1 MDCMKI
7 CTLFNGR
14 SGGAQAIG
22 PQVKQLAERDGL
34 CWIPIDQLQ
43 GDQALIDVVK
53 AENPDRVILVGG
65 DGTISRSLS
74 ILSSP
79 SDLQF
84 GIVPT
89 GTGNDLARSLDIPL
103 GNVEAAWDLAVNG
116 QARAMDILE
125 TSIDE
130 PKLLMNAVTAG
141 IGGVV
146 AEEIQSE
153 TKETYGALAYWM
165 SALSVLSDPPVFR
178 IRLKL
183 DQQKVIEEDVY
194 AFCVANGR
202 CAGGG
207 FVIAPKA
214 RLDDGKIHVTVLP
227 VLSTVEMF
235 ESGINFVLTNEDAE
249 RRIVTYDARE
259 VQFEA
264 LPDIPCSLDGE
275 KATFGS
281 MMFRVLPGARMVVGG
296 PNAAFSGNAQP

>member
-1 MDCMKI
+1 MKI

-22 PQVKQLAERDGL
+22 PQVKKLAERDGL
-34 CWIPIDQLQ
+34 CWIPIDQLS
-43 GDQALIDVVK
+43 GDAALIEVIQ

-74 ILSSP
+74 VLSSP

-103 GNVEAAWDLAVNG
+103 NDVEAAWNLAVSG
-116 QARAMDILE
+116 EAKAMDVLE
-125 TSIDE
+125 TSIGQ
-130 PKLLMNAVTAG
+130 PQLLMNAVTAG

-146 AEEIQSE
+146 AEEIQTE

-165 SALSVLSDPPVFR
+165 SAFSVLSDPPVFR
-178 IRLKL
+178 IRLTL
-183 DQQKVIEEDVY
+183 DRQEVIEEEAY

-214 RLDDGKIHVTVLP
+214 QLNDGKIHVTVLP
-227 VLSTVEMF
+227 ALSTAELF
-235 ESGINFVLTNEDAE
+235 ESGLNFMLTNEDAE
-249 RRIVTYDARE
+249 RRIVTYAAQE
-259 VQFEA
+259 VEFEA
-264 LPDIPCSLDGE
+264 SPEVPCSLDGE
-275 KATFGS
+275 KATFAS
-281 MMFRVLPGARMVVGG
+281 LKFRIVPAARMVVGG
-296 PNAAFSGNAQP
+296 MHAAFDGNASA

>member
-14 SGGAQAIG
+14 SGGAESIG

-125 TSIDE
+125 TSIDA

-249 RRIVTYDARE
+249 RRIVTYNARE

-264 LPDIPCSLDGE
+264 SPDIPCSLDGE

-296 PNAAFSGNAQP
+296 PNAAFSGNALP

>member
-1 MDCMKI
+1 MKI

-22 PQVKQLAERDGL
+22 PQVQKLAERDGH
-34 CWIPIDQLQ
+34 CWIAIDQLS
-43 GDQALIDVVK
+43 GDDELIEVVQAE
-53 AENPDRVILVGG
+53 APDRVILVGG

-103 GNVEAAWDLAVNG
+103 SNVEAAWHLATRG
-116 QARAMDILE
+116 AAQAMDILE
-125 TSIDE
+125 TSIDQ

-146 AEEIQSE
+146 AEEIQTE
-153 TKETYGALAYWM
+153 TKETYGALAYWF
-165 SALSVLSDPPVFR
+165 SALSVLSDPPIFR

-183 DQQKVIEEDVY
+183 DHDRVIEEEAY

-207 FVIAPKA
+207 FVIAPSA
-214 RLDDGKIHVTVLP
+214 QLNDGKIHVTVLP
-227 VLSTVEMF
+227 ALSTVELF
-235 ESGINFVLTNEDAE
+235 ESGINFVMTNEDAE

-259 VQFEA
+259 VEFEA
-264 LPDIPCSLDGE
+264 SPEIPCSLDGE
-275 KATFGS
+275 KATFAS
-281 MMFRVLPGARMVVGG
+281 LKFRIVQGARMVVGG
-296 PNAAFSGNAQP
+296 PNAAFGGNV

>member
-1 MDCMKI
+1 MKI

-34 CWIPIDQLQ
+34 CWIPIDQLPSEEE
-43 GDQALIDVVK
+43 LIEVIKVEK
-53 AENPDRVILVGG
+53 PDRVILVGG
-65 DGTISRSLS
+65 DGTVSRSLS
-74 ILSSP
+74 FLTKP

-103 GNVEAAWDLAVNG
+103 NDVEAAWDLAVNG
-116 QARAMDILE
+116 QAKAMDMVE
-125 TSIDE
+125 TSVDQ
-130 PKLLMNAVTAG
+130 PSLLMNAVTAG

-183 DQQKVIEEDVY
+183 DQQDVIEEDVY

-214 RLDDGKIHVTVLP
+214 KLDDGRIHVTILP
-227 VLSTVEMF
+227 ALSTVEMF

-259 VQFEA
+259 VEFEA
-264 LPDIPCSLDGE
+264 SPDVPCSLDGE

-281 MMFRVLPGARMVVGG
+281 MKFRNIPDARMVVGG
-296 PNAAFSGNAQP
+296 PNAAFGSDRSS

>member
-1 MDCMKI
+1 MKI

-22 PQVKQLAERDGL
+22 PQVKQLAERDAA
-34 CWIPIDQLQ
+34 CWIPIDQLPSDQ
-43 GDQALIDVVK
+43 GLVDIVQAEK
-53 AENPDRVILVGG
+53 PDRVILVGG
-65 DGTISRSLS
+65 DGTVSRSLAT
-74 ILSSP
+74 LDSP

-103 GNVEAAWDLAVNG
+103 GDVEAAWNLAIDGEAKPMDLV
-116 QARAMDILE
+116 Q
-125 TSIDE
+125 TSVDE

-153 TKETYGALAYWM
+153 TKQTYGALAYWM

-178 IRLKL
+178 VQLKL
-183 DQQKVIEEDVY
+183 DEQEIIEKEVY

-207 FVIAPKA
+207 FVIAPEAK
-214 RLDDGKIHVTVLP
+214 LDDGKIHVTLLP
-227 VLSTVEMF
+227 AISTIEMF
-235 ESGINFVLTNEDAE
+235 ESGLNFVLTNEDAE
-249 RRIVTYDARE
+249 RRIVTYNAKE
-259 VQFEA
+259 VAFESS
-264 LPDIPCSLDGE
+264 PEIPCSLDGE
-275 KATFGS
+275 KATFDS
-281 MMFRVLPGARMVVGG
+281 MKFKILPAARWVVGG
-296 PNAAFSGNAQP
+296 PNAAFST

>member
-1 MDCMKI
+1 MKI

-22 PQVKQLAERDGL
+22 PQVKKLAERAGH

-43 GDQALIDVVK
+43 SNEELIEVVK
-53 AENPDRVILVGG
+53 VERPDRVILVGG
-65 DGTISRSLS
+65 DGTISRSLG
-74 ILSSP
+74 ILSFP

-103 GNVEAAWDLAVNG
+103 ANVEAAWDLAISG
-116 QARAMDILE
+116 QAHAMDILE
-125 TSIDE
+125 TSVDE

-153 TKETYGALAYWM
+153 TKQTYGALAYWM
-165 SALSVLSDPPVFR
+165 SAFSVLSDPPVFR
-178 IRLKL
+178 VRMKL
-183 DQQKVIEEDVY
+183 DQREVIEEEVY

-207 FVIAPKA
+207 FVIAPNA
-214 RLDDGKIHVTVLP
+214 QLNDGKIHVTILP
-227 VLSTVEMF
+227 ALSTAELF
-235 ESGINFVLTNEDAE
+235 ESGVNFVLTNEDVE
-249 RRIVTYDARE
+249 QRIVTYEAKE
-259 VQFEA
+259 VEFEA
-264 LPDIPCSLDGE
+264 SPDVPCSLDGE
-275 KATFGS
+275 NATFAA
-281 MMFRVLPGARMVVGG
+281 MKFRIVPAARMVVGG
-296 PNAAFSGNAQP
+296 PNAAFGGSV

>member
-1 MDCMKI
+1 MKI

-34 CWIPIDQLQ
+34 CWIPIDQLPS
-43 GDQALIDVVK
+43 DEELVEVVK
-53 AENPDRVILVGG
+53 TENPDRVILVGG
-65 DGTISRSLS
+65 DGTISRTLS

-79 SDLQF
+79 RDLQF

-116 QARAMDILE
+116 QAQAMDILE
-125 TSIDE
+125 TSVDD
-130 PKLLMNAVTAG
+130 PKFLMNAVTAG

-146 AEEIQSE
+146 AEEIQTE
-153 TKETYGALAYWM
+153 TKQTYGALAYWM
-165 SALSVLSDPPVFR
+165 SAFSVLSDPPVFR
-178 IRLKL
+178 IQLKL
-183 DQQKVIEEDVY
+183 DQQEVIEEDAY

-207 FVIAPKA
+207 FVIAPTA
-214 RLDDGKIHVTVLP
+214 QLNDGKIHVTLLP
-227 VLSTVEMF
+227 ALSTVELF

-249 RRIVTYDARE
+249 RRIVTYDAQE
-259 VQFEA
+259 VEFQASPEV
-264 LPDIPCSLDGE
+264 PCSLDGE
-275 KATFGS
+275 KGTFAS
-281 MMFRVLPGARMVVGG
+281 MKFRIVPGARMVVGG
-296 PNAAFSGNAQP
+296 PGAAFGGNASS

>member
-1 MDCMKI
+1 MKI

-22 PQVKQLAERDGL
+22 PQVKQLAERDGI

-43 GDQALIDVVK
+43 GDKELIEVV
-53 AENPDRVILVGG
+53 EYEQPDRVVLVGG

-103 GNVEAAWDLAVNG
+103 GNVEAAWDLAING
-116 QARAMDILE
+116 EAKAMDILE
-125 TSIDE
+125 TSVDE

-146 AEEIQSE
+146 AEEIQTE

-165 SALSVLSDPPVFR
+165 SAFSVLSDPPIFKV
-178 IRLKL
+178 RLQL
-183 DQQKVIEEDVY
+183 DNQDVIEEEAY

-207 FVIAPKA
+207 FVIAPNA
-214 RLDDGKIHVTVLP
+214 QLNDGKIHVTVLP
-227 VLSTVEMF
+227 ALSTVELF

-249 RRIVTYDARE
+249 RRIVTYNAKE
-259 VQFEA
+259 VEFEA
-264 LPDIPCSLDGE
+264 SPDVPCSLDGE
-275 KATFGS
+275 KATFTS
-281 MMFRVLPGARMVVGG
+281 MKFRIVPAARMVVGG
-296 PNAAFSGNAQP
+296 PNAAFGENGSS

>member
-1 MDCMKI
+1 MKI

-14 SGGAQAIG
+14 SGGAQVIG
-22 PQVKQLAERDGL
+22 PQVKQLAERDGF

-43 GDQALIDVVK
+43 DDEELIDVLK
-53 AENPDRVILVGG
+53 AEKPDRVILVGG

-74 ILSSP
+74 TLSSP
-79 SDLQF
+79 PGLQF
-84 GIVPT
+84 GIIPT

-103 GNVEAAWDLAVNG
+103 SDVEAAWDLAVNG
-116 QARAMDILE
+116 EAKAMDILE

-146 AEEIQSE
+146 AEEIQTE
-153 TKETYGALAYWM
+153 TKERYGALAYWM
-165 SALSVLSDPPVFR
+165 SAFSVLSDPPVFR

-183 DQQKVIEEDVY
+183 DQGEVIEEEAY

-207 FVIAPKA
+207 FVIAPTA
-214 RLDDGKIHVTVLP
+214 QLNDGKIHVTVLP
-227 VLSTVEMF
+227 ALSTIELF

-249 RRIVTYDARE
+249 RRIVTYDAQE

-264 LPDIPCSLDGE
+264 SPDVPCSLDGE
-275 KATFGS
+275 KATFAS
-281 MMFRVLPGARMVVGG
+281 MKFRIVPGARMVVGG
-296 PNAAFSGNAQP
+296 PGAAFGENA

>member
-1 MDCMKI
+1 MKI

-43 GDQALIDVVK
+43 TDQELIELVK
-53 AENPDRVILVGG
+53 RENPDRVILVGG

-74 ILSSP
+74 ILSQP

-103 GNVEAAWDLAVNG
+103 GNVEAAWDLAVSG
-116 QARAMDILE
+116 KAIAMDMLE

-130 PKLLMNAVTAG
+130 PNLLINAVTAG

-146 AEEIQSE
+146 AEEIQTE

-165 SALSVLSDPPVFR
+165 SAFSVLSDPPVFR
-178 IRLKL
+178 IRLTL
-183 DQQKVIEEDVY
+183 DRQHVIEKEAY

-207 FVIAPKA
+207 FVIAPNA
-214 RLDDGKIHVTVLP
+214 QLNDGKIHVTVLP
-227 VLSTVEMF
+227 ALSTVEMF
-235 ESGINFVLTNEDAE
+235 ESGINFVLTNEDVE
-249 RRIVTYDARE
+249 QRIVTYDANE
-259 VQFEA
+259 VEFEA
-264 LPDIPCSLDGE
+264 SPEIPCSLDGE
-275 KATFGS
+275 KGTFTS
-281 MMFRVLPGARMVVGG
+281 MKFRIVPGARMVVGG
-296 PNAAFSGNAQP
+296 PNAAFVRSTES